1 MPKNET
7 HNNTTTTTQ
16 VSTDSTHSAAALPEL
31 TLRHQDGAEPTV
43 ELPQH
48 FANETQSLE
57 CSVTAGHKSK

>member
-7 HNNTTTTTQ
+7 HNNTTTTQ
-16 VSTDSTHSAAALPEL
+16 VSIDGTHSAAALPEL

-48 FANETQSLE
+48 FANET
-57 CSVTAGHKSK
+57 